1 MGICELRLGRW
12 FSAMKTFGGGFDAT
26 AAQKRLSAIE
36 DEISRPEIWSD
47 RAKMTPLL
55 QEKARLEDSVS
66 RLNNLRKTREDMD
79 DWLRMA
85 AEASQ
90 NGEDE
95 ASPEAAEALEALAQ
109 AQADLSSLLD
119 ETELVMLLG
128 AEEDSCGAILEI
140 HPGAGGTES
149 QDWAEMLL
157 RMYSRWAARRKLNLE
172 ELDYLAGDEAG
183 LKSVTLRISGPYAF
197 GFLKSERGIH
207 RLIRISPFDSSG
219 RRHTS
224 FASVDVM
231 PDAGNDIELDIKE
244 SDLRVDIF
252 RSSGPGGQSVN
263 TTSSAVRITHLPT
276 GISAQ
281 CQNEKSQH
289 HNRETAMRV
298 LRARLY
304 NLEVQKREAERQAQ
318 YAGKDA
324 IAFGSQIRTYTLQP
338 YRLVKDHR
346 TGCESGDVEGVL
358 DGQIDQFQHDFLIY
372 RHEQEHRL

>member
-1 MGICELRLGRW
+1 MIYAPLVRLCP
-12 FSAMKTFGGGFDAT
+12 SVLKLSGGGFDA
-26 AAQKRLSAIE
+26 AALEERLKTIE
-36 DEISRPEIWSD
+36 NELARPDAWDKPENL
-47 RAKMTPLL
+47 TPFL
-55 QEKARLEDSVS
+55 QEKSV
-66 RLNNLRKTREDMD
+66 LNNEIERLTRLKKCHDDMQEWLTLAQEEED
-79 DWLRMA
+79 A
-85 AEASQ
+85 
-90 NGEDE
+90 G
-95 ASPEAAEALEALAQ
+95 EALESLDQQQKELA
-109 AQADLSSLLD
+109 ALLD
-119 ETELVMLLG
+119 ETELVMLLS
-128 AEEDSCGAILEI
+128 AEEDGKDAILEI

-157 RMYSRWAARRKLNLE
+157 RLYSRWAARRKYAVE
-172 ELDYLAGDEAG
+172 ELDLLPGDEAG
-183 LKSVTLRISGPYAF
+183 IKSVTLRIAGPHAF

-207 RLIRISPFDSSG
+207 RLIRISPFDASG

-231 PDAGNDIELDIKE
+231 PDAGNAIELDIKE
-244 SDLRVDIF
+244 SDLRIDIF

-298 LRARLY
+298 LKARLY
-304 NLEVQKREAERQAQ
+304 NLEVQKREAERQAE

-346 TGCESGDVEGVL
+346 TGCEAGDVDAIL
-358 DGQIDQFQHDFLIY
+358 DGQIDRFQHDYLLY
-372 RHEQEHRL
+372 LHERRN

>member
-1 MGICELRLGRW
+1 MTCARSALRFRSDL
-12 FSAMKTFGGGFDAT
+12 KIYGGVFDPENGK
-26 AAQKRLSAIE
+26 KRLAEIE
-36 DEISRPEIWSD
+36 EEIARPDAWTDPE
-47 RAKMTPLL
+47 AMTPLL
-55 QEKARLEDSVS
+55 REKRRLE
-66 RLNNLRKTREDMD
+66 EDAE
-79 DWLRMA
+79 RMA
-85 AEASQ
+85 ALKKCHDDMREWLQLASESE
-90 NGEDE
+90 NEE
-95 ASPEAAEALEALAQ
+95 EPEGQEILDALHQAVEALGALLEQ
-109 AQADLSSLLD
+109 
-119 ETELVMLLG
+119 TELVMLLSSR
-128 AEEDSCGAILEI
+128 EDMNDAILEI

-149 QDWAEMLL
+149 QDWAQMLL
-157 RMYSRWAARRKLNLE
+157 RLYSRWAARHKFALE
-172 ELDYLAGDEAG
+172 QLDYLPGDEAG
-183 LKSVTLRISGPYAF
+183 IKSVTLRIAGDHAF

-231 PDAGNDIELDIKE
+231 PDAGNDIELDIKD
-244 SDLRVDIF
+244 SDLRIDIF

-263 TTSSAVRITHLPT
+263 TTSSAVRVTHLPT

-289 HNRETAMRV
+289 HNKETALRV

-304 NLEVQKREAERQAQ
+304 NLELEKREAERQAQ

-346 TGCESGDVEGVL
+346 TGSESGDVDAVL
-358 DGQIDQFQHDFLIY
+358 DGQIDQFQHDYLLY
-372 RHEQEHRL
+372 RHEQESRTR

>member
-1 MGICELRLGRW
+1 MRERSRLE
-12 FSAMKTFGGGFDAT
+12 
-26 AAQKRLSAIE
+26 QEIERL
-36 DEISRPEIWSD
+36 D
-47 RAKMTPLL
+47 KLK
-55 QEKARLEDSVS
+55 KARDDMLEWQDLAADESEDALQAFAES
-66 RLNNLRKTREDMD
+66 QKEIENLLNDI
-79 DWLRMA
+79 
-85 AEASQ
+85 
-90 NGEDE
+90 
-95 ASPEAAEALEALAQ
+95 
-109 AQADLSSLLD
+109 
-119 ETELVMLLG
+119 ELVLLLG
-128 AEEDSCGAILEI
+128 AEEDNKDAILEI

-157 RMYSRWAARRKLNLE
+157 RLYSRWAARHKFTVE
-172 ELDYLAGDEAG
+172 QIDYLPGTEAG
-183 LKSVTLRISGPYAF
+183 IKSVTLRVAGPYAF

-207 RLIRISPFDSSG
+207 RLIRISPFDASG

-224 FASVDVM
+224 FASVDIV

-244 SDLRVDIF
+244 SDIRVDIF

-263 TTSSAVRITHLPT
+263 TTSSAVRVTHLPT

-304 NLEVQKREAERQAQ
+304 NLELQKREAERQAQ

-338 YRLVKDHR
+338 FRLVKDHR
-346 TGCESGDVEGVL
+346 TGSESVDVEAVL
-358 DGQIDQFQHDFLIY
+358 NGQIDQFQHDYLLY
-372 RHEQEHRL
+372 RHEQEHKI

>member
-1 MGICELRLGRW
+1 MRERSRLE
-12 FSAMKTFGGGFDAT
+12 
-26 AAQKRLSAIE
+26 QEIERL
-36 DEISRPEIWSD
+36 D
-47 RAKMTPLL
+47 KLK
-55 QEKARLEDSVS
+55 KARDDMFEWQDLAVDESEDALRAFAESQKEVENL
-66 RLNNLRKTREDMD
+66 LNDI
-79 DWLRMA
+79 
-85 AEASQ
+85 
-90 NGEDE
+90 
-95 ASPEAAEALEALAQ
+95 
-109 AQADLSSLLD
+109 
-119 ETELVMLLG
+119 ELVLLLG
-128 AEEDSCGAILEI
+128 AEEDNKDAILEI

-157 RMYSRWAARRKLNLE
+157 RLYSRWAARHKFTVE
-172 ELDYLAGDEAG
+172 QIDYLPGAEAG
-183 LKSVTLRISGPYAF
+183 IKSVTLRVAGPYAF

-207 RLIRISPFDSSG
+207 RLIRISPFDASG

-224 FASVDVM
+224 FASVDIV

-244 SDLRVDIF
+244 SDIRVDIF

-263 TTSSAVRITHLPT
+263 TTSSAVRVTHLPT

-304 NLEVQKREAERQAQ
+304 NLELQKREAERQAQ

-338 YRLVKDHR
+338 FRLVKDHR
-346 TGCESGDVEGVL
+346 TGSESVDVEAVL
-358 DGQIDQFQHDFLIY
+358 NGQIDQFQHDYLLY
-372 RHEQEHRL
+372 RHEQEHKI